1 MINSFPTPFNPSRIH
16 GEVPPE
22 ETKQFLLQQL
32 LQRGASLQP
41 RPEKLRALLEQ
52 AIDMFAPPADVE
64 NSGGSLLPETIR
76 GLASTHAKVVEEKMK
91 AWIAV
96 RLEGA
101 LNAVV
106 QDIFNRALAMEKNSI
121 GRRTA
126 TPMSDEPSSDA
137 LIAEAAAPS
146 SDRQQEVAAKM
157 ARLVQLVYTTAASYA
172 VHDPRLVDAIQVC
185 SGGWDGGRET
195 FSAKYHI

>member
-1 MINSFPTPFNPSRIH
+1 MPQ
-16 GEVPPE
+16 E

-41 RPEKLRALLEQ
+41 RPGKLRALLEQ
-52 AIDMFAPPADVE
+52 AIDLFAPPADVE
-64 NSGGSLLPETIR
+64 NPGGSLSPETVR
-76 GLASTHAKVVEEKMK
+76 GLASTHAKVIEEKMK

-106 QDIFNRALAMEKNSI
+106 QDIYNRALAMEKNSI
-121 GRRTA
+121 GRRA
-126 TPMSDEPSSDA
+126 TPPMSDEPSSNT
-137 LIAEAAAPS
+137 LIAETAAPS
-146 SDRQQEVAAKM
+146 SDQQLEVAAKM

-172 VHDPRLVDAIQVC
+172 VHDPRLADAIQVC
-185 SGGWDGGRET
+185 IVGGLGLGGI
-195 FSAKYHI
+195 FSIAHTQ